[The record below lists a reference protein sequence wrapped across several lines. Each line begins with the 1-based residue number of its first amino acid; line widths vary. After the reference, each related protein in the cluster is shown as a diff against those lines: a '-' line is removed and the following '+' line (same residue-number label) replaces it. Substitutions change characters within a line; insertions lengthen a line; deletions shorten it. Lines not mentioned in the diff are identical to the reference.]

1 MEEFVVTETMRRNGC
16 VYRPGGVMC
25 RPKDRRCKT
34 CGWNPEVE
42 KVRKAEL
49 VLPGEQKDV

>member
-1 MEEFVVTETMRRNGC
+1 MAEFTITESMRRNGC
-16 VYRPGGVMC
+16 IYRPGGVMC
-25 RPKDRRCKT
+25 RKKTNCKM

-49 VLPGEQKDV
+49 IVSRETKDV

>member
-25 RPKDRRCKT
+25 PRKDHRCKT

-42 KVRKAEL
+42 KVRKANL
-49 VLPGEQKDV
+49 VVLEKKDV